1 MSLMMLMMMLK
12 LFKEI
17 FGFTP
22 VKLTDILINITK
34 KEDNKMIIDHIKIK
48 KKISFEQDEYG
59 QYVIQPGHKRDD
71 LLDTVKVIQQ
81 FNETIQ
87 PYPT

>member
-48 KKISFEQDEYG
+48 KKIFFEQDEYG

-87 PYPT
+87 PYLT

>member
-48 KKISFEQDEYG
+48 KKKF
-59 QYVIQPGHKRDD
+59 
-71 LLDTVKVIQQ
+71 
-81 FNETIQ
+81 F
-87 PYPT
+87 

>member
-1 MSLMMLMMMLK
+1 MMPK

-22 VKLTDILINITK
+22 VILKDILINITK

-48 KKISFEQDEYG
+48 KNKIFEQDEYS

-71 LLDTVKVIQQ
+71 LLDTVKVVQQ

-87 PYPT
+87 PYLT

>member
-1 MSLMMLMMMLK
+1 MSLIMLMMMLK

-22 VKLTDILINITK
+22 VKLKDILINITK
-34 KEDNKMIIDHIKIK
+34 KEDNKMIIDHIKIEK
-48 KKISFEQDEYG
+48 NKIFEQDEYS

-71 LLDTVKVIQQ
+71 LLDTVKVVQQ

-87 PYPT
+87 PYLT